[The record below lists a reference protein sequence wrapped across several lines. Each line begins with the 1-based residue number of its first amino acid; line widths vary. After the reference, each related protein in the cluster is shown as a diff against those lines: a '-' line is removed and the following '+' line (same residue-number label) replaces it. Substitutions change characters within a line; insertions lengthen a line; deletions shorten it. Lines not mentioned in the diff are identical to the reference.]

1 MKAEMKAIEARML
14 GMRSDNTLR
23 EQCNAAPIWHSAHF
37 GQCESELR
45 AIARGI
51 DNLVNSHVKNEP
63 PTDLGSQS

>member
-1 MKAEMKAIEARML
+1 MKAEMKSIEARVT

-37 GQCESELR
+37 GQCETELR

-51 DNLVNSHVKNEP
+51 DTLVNSHFKNERP
-63 PTDLGSQS
+63 AD